1 MRSAVLERKTSETQI
16 KLSLDIDGSG
26 TSEISSGIGFLDHM
40 LTLFAKHSGFNL
52 EVSCTGDTYVD
63 DHHSCEDLGIVLGS
77 TLREALGDKR
87 GISRYGDI
95 ILPMDEALILCA
107 CDVSGRSCL
116 VFDADFPTEKIGSF
130 DTELVQEF
138 FEAFTRSSGITLH
151 IRKLSGANS
160 HHIAEGIFKAFAR
173 CLAKACGIDE
183 KRKDEIPS
191 TKGVI

>member
-63 DHHSCEDLGIVLGS
+63 DHHSCEDIGIVLGS
-77 TLREALGDKR
+77 ALREALGDKR
-87 GISRYGDI
+87 GISRYEDI

>member
-40 LTLFAKHSGFNL
+40 RTLFAKHSGFNL

-63 DHHSCEDLGIVLGS
+63 DHHSCEDIGIVLGS
-77 TLREALGDKR
+77 ALREALGDKR